1 MFIKEQTFRKFEI
14 LICMNEQSIRWNDLQ
29 IVLAIAETGSLSG
42 AGRRLNVSH
51 ATIFRRLTNMEQRLG
66 VSLFNRTRSGYTQ
79 TMAGE
84 DLVSSAARIQAEVLS
99 AERRIAGQDLKLT
112 GTIRVTT
119 TDTLFSGI
127 LANIFANFRTKH
139 PEIELEVVISNQ
151 LHSLSKREADIAI
164 RPTRTPPE
172 TLIGRR
178 AGDITQAVYGQRE
191 QWQTT
196 HCPMPVKNLSTQSW
210 IGPDTHMG
218 DATLEKWMAED
229 GRGNHCHYRVDS
241 MLGMQRAAREGSGIT
256 VLPCYIGDTDRQ
268 LKRLCEPVPELT
280 TQLWLLTHPDLRR
293 VTRIRTFLSEIGES
307 LRQSSDKNA
316 ETG

>member
-1 MFIKEQTFRKFEI
+1 
-14 LICMNEQSIRWNDLQ
+14 MNEQSIRWNDLE

-42 AGRRLNVSH
+42 AGRRLHVSH
-51 ATIFRRLTNMEQRLG
+51 ATIFRRLTDMEKRLG
-66 VSLFNRTRSGYTQ
+66 VSLFNRTRTGYTQ

-84 DLVSSAARIQAEVLS
+84 DLAASAARIQAEVLG

-119 TDTLFSGI
+119 TDTLFFGI
-127 LANIFANFRTKH
+127 LAEIFASFRTRH
-139 PEIELEVVISNQ
+139 PEIELEVVISNH

-178 AGDITQAVYGQRE
+178 IGDINQAIYGQRE

-196 HCPMPVKNLSTQSW
+196 HCPLPVKNLSTQSW
-210 IGPDTHMG
+210 IGPDIHMG
-218 DATLEKWMAED
+218 DATLEKWMAES
-229 GRGNHCHYRVDS
+229 GRGDHCHYRVDS
-241 MLGMQRAAREGSGIT
+241 MLGMQRAAQAGSGIT
-256 VLPCYIGDTDRQ
+256 VLPCYIGDTDGH
-268 LKRLCEPVPELT
+268 LKRLTEPVPELT

-293 VTRIRTFLSEIGES
+293 VTRIRTFLSEIRES
-307 LRQSSDKNA
+307 LRYICDKNRRKGKPA
-316 ETG
+316 SLVRRALPGLS